1 MKKKTFFGKWEAVCV
16 IVNLLCTKIFLNY
29 PRLTVEVG
37 ANAGWIFTL
46 YTALLASIGFLIIQK
61 LYKPFEGKDLID
73 LGEHIAGGLG
83 RIIIGMVIIFS
94 LGYVTVVYLRTF
106 SENMKL
112 VAFNVTPLSFIEFF
126 FLICM
131 IAGAYFGIEAITRI
145 HAIAIPFIVVGF
157 VTLIIG
163 VVNFIDLTNL
173 TPIFG
178 SGLDKIVIDGL
189 PKVSVY
195 SEILVLFLMTPFL
208 KSHKT
213 MKTTGFWSVGLASL
227 FFLII
232 SFTYSTVFSYPTT
245 LEKAIPIF
253 HIARLINLG
262 RFFERVESIYMV
274 IWAVASI
281 LFVVVNFYFILFTFQ
296 KIFNLKYYKPL
307 IIPFAI
313 LIMNLSF
320 FPPNLIKAVSL
331 EVNQFRNWSWLIGFA
346 MPVLLLILARL
357 KKKKSA

>member
-1 MKKKTFFGKWEAVCV
+1 MKKKTYFGKWEAVCV

-29 PRLTVEVG
+29 PRLTAEVG

-46 YTALLASIGFLIIQK
+46 YTALLAFIGFLILQK
-61 LYKPFEGKDLID
+61 LYKPFEGMDLLD
-73 LGEHIAGGLG
+73 LGEHIAGGFG
-83 RIIIGMVIIFS
+83 RIIIGMVIIFF
-94 LGYVTVVYLRTF
+94 LGYLTVVYLRTF

-112 VAFNVTPLSFIEFF
+112 VAFTMTPLSFVEFF

-131 IAGAYFGIEAITRI
+131 IVGAYFGIEAITRL
-145 HAIAIPFIVVGF
+145 HALAIPFIIIGY
-157 VTLIIG
+157 VTLNIG
-163 VVNFIDLTNL
+163 VANFVDLTNL

-178 SGLDKIVIDGL
+178 SGLDKILMEGF
-189 PKVSVY
+189 PKVSVF
-195 SEILVLFLMTPFL
+195 SEILVLFLMTPFQ

-213 MKTTGFWSVGLASL
+213 MKATGFWSLGLASL
-227 FFLII
+227 FFLIV
-232 SFTYSTVFSYPTT
+232 SFAYSTVFPYPTT

-274 IWAVASI
+274 IWAVASM
-281 LFVVVNFYFILFTFQ
+281 LFLTINFYLILATFQ

-320 FPPNLIKAVSL
+320 FPPNLIKSVSL
-331 EVNQFRNWSWLIGFA
+331 EVDQFRNWSWLIGFA
-346 MPVLLLILARL
+346 MPALLLILARL
-357 KKKKSA
+357 KKKRSA